1 MIDAWLRLSARSQ
14 ALWLFGASALIA
26 LAGLLFFE
34 GAVVDGTGRT
44 LLAARWVMA
53 PYNIIGTEIWG
64 TGNYVLPALAIALG
78 GDLFYSVRVLYALIG
93 AATIPVLFFLAREV
107 RGREAAVWA
116 GVLFALNPYRLANS
130 LEGATAEVPFVFLVF
145 LGLLLAARQRA
156 RVSHVEALLAGLCFT
171 AAASFRYEAGFWAL
185 LSGLLILSPLE
196 PTFRPRLEWSRVK
209 SALVFCLAASS
220 YPVVLVVRWWRLH
233 GDPLYSLHATATDM
247 GQFVVDG
254 RNVNWPSSIYIPLTA
269 SFWFLSVAAVLTPFV
284 AAAAFLGIV
293 RVLRDTRA
301 GPFAMAI
308 LAWLS
313 LLTLASVTRNFL
325 LEYRYALPA
334 YGLACMFVPDGIAWL
349 GSRFA
354 MLARPRVH
362 VTLIGLSLI
371 LFYAAY
377 SLVAFHDFGVL
388 GRRLGN
394 LSPVRPGQ
402 YETRTFIAWLEQS
415 MKDKTLLMSPCVA
428 SPYLILGRHDLIES
442 GRVRPFST
450 YERGSIVY
458 DRRGYEAAF
467 AGAAADRDLV
477 VFRRPCRGLSLTDG
491 RIDDPF
497 SPPEG
502 VSQWAHG
509 SLTMRH
515 VRDFG
520 SLAVFT
526 VDRDA
531 GETHRGPP

>member
-1 MIDAWLRLSARSQ
+1 MIHAWLRLSARSQ
-14 ALWLFGASALIA
+14 ALWLFGASALLA

-44 LLAARWVMA
+44 LVAARWLAA
-53 PYNIIGTEIWG
+53 PYNIIGTEVWG
-64 TGNYVLPALAIALG
+64 TGNYILPALAIALG

-93 AATIPVLFFLAREV
+93 AATIPVLFLLAKEV
-107 RGREAAVWA
+107 RGHEAAVWA

-156 RVSHVEALLAGLCFT
+156 QVSLVEALLAGLCFT
-171 AAASFRYEAGFWAL
+171 AAASFRYEAGFWAV
-185 LSGLLILSPLE
+185 LSGLLILTPLE
-196 PTFRPRLEWSRVK
+196 PGCRPRLEWRRVK

-220 YPVVLVVRWWRLH
+220 YPVVLVVRWFNLH
-233 GDPLYSLHATATDM
+233 GDPLYSINAATSDM
-247 GQFVVDG
+247 GQFFVDG
-254 RNVNWPSSIYIPLTA
+254 RNVNWPSSIYIPFA
-269 SFWFLSVAAVLTPFV
+269 GSFWFLSVAAVLTPFV

-293 RVLRDTRA
+293 RVLRNPSA
-301 GPFAMAI
+301 GPFAVAI

-313 LLTLASVTRNFL
+313 LLTLMSVTRHFL

-354 MLARPRVH
+354 MLARPRVQ
-362 VTLIGLSLI
+362 VALVSLSLI

-377 SLVAFHDFGVL
+377 SVVAFRDSGVL

-402 YETRTFIAWLEQS
+402 YDTRPFIAWLDHS

-428 SPYLILGRHDLIES
+428 SPYLLLGRRDLIES
-442 GRVRPFST
+442 GTVRPFST
-450 YERGSIVY
+450 YEQGSVY

-477 VFRRPCRGLSLTDG
+477 VFRRHCRGLSLRDG

-497 SPPEG
+497 LPPEG
-502 VSQWAHG
+502 AGEWAHG
-509 SLTMRH
+509 SLKMQH

-520 SLAVFT
+520 SLVVFSL
-526 VDRDA
+526 DR
-531 GETHRGPP
+531 RR